1 MHRTA
6 VLLLASLTLAACGD
20 AADVVVGAPSP
31 SRSSAEPGLSPSTG
45 ASPTPATRQQCT
57 HPAERYTVTY
67 PADWH
72 VADDAGVEP
81 CSFFHPEPLELQAG
95 TEADGVAVRL
105 DVLTQPFPE
114 AQRMLQEAG
123 GKESSAQESV
133 HGRDAVRLQ
142 GRTTGAGL
150 LPAGLAV
157 TTWLVDI
164 GDRTLLLTTD
174 EGGRDDYEQSVEVL
188 DAMARSVQ
196 VA

>member
-1 MHRTA
+1 MRRTA
-6 VLLLASLTLAACGD
+6 VLLLASLALAACGD

-31 SRSSAEPGLSPSTG
+31 SRSSAVPGLSPSP
-45 ASPTPATRQQCT
+45 SPTPATRQQCT
-57 HPAERYTVTY
+57 HPAEHYTVTF

-105 DVLTQPFPE
+105 DVLTQPFAE
-114 AQRMLQEAG
+114 SRRMVEEAG
-123 GKESSAQESV
+123 GKESSTPESV

-142 GRTTGAGL
+142 GRTTGEGL

-157 TTWLVDI
+157 TTWLVDMD
-164 GDRTLLLTTD
+164 DRTLLLTTD
-174 EGGRDDYEQSVEVL
+174 EGGRDDHEQSVEVL